1 MEETEFWMQRIGWE
15 MLYSNK
21 DLKKLILPLVFEQ
34 FLAILVGMVDTV
46 MISSVGE
53 AAVSGV
59 SLVDNINILVI
70 NITAAMATGGAVV
83 AGHFLGQK
91 ESGNAGRAAWQLILF
106 SAMAA
111 TVIFVCLTVFHRPLL
126 GAVFGNVEEEVMSSA
141 VTYLLITAVSIV
153 PLAVYNACAAL
164 FRAMNNSKTTMLIS
178 VLMNTINIAGNGIL
192 IYGIGMGVAGA
203 AIPTT
208 VSRTVAAVIIFILMC
223 NEDRAIHIKG
233 RMTWRIDGGLIKR
246 ILYIGVPN
254 GIENSL
260 FQLGK
265 ILLLSLISTFGTYA
279 MAANAVCNT
288 LAGFNIL
295 PGQAIG
301 LALVSVVAVC
311 VGAGDYKQAR
321 YYTKKLMLVTQI
333 SIAGLSAVLLIFS
346 PYILKIYQL
355 NPETELLAIQVIR
368 YHAALALMI
377 WAPSFTL
384 PNTLRASGDVVWT
397 MFVAIGSMWVF
408 RIGAAYV
415 FHRFFGLGLIG
426 VWIAMTIDWA
436 FRGLCYCLRY
446 YGNKWEKALQS

>member
-1 MEETEFWMQRIGWE
+1 

-164 FRAMNNSKTTMLIS
+164 F
-178 VLMNTINIAGNGIL
+178 
-192 IYGIGMGVAGA
+192 
-203 AIPTT
+203 
-208 VSRTVAAVIIFILMC
+208 
-223 NEDRAIHIKG
+223 
-233 RMTWRIDGGLIKR
+233 
-246 ILYIGVPN
+246 
-254 GIENSL
+254 
-260 FQLGK
+260 
-265 ILLLSLISTFGTYA
+265 LSLIH
-279 MAANAVCNT
+279 
-288 LAGFNIL
+288 I
-295 PGQAIG
+295 
-301 LALVSVVAVC
+301 
-311 VGAGDYKQAR
+311 
-321 YYTKKLMLVTQI
+321 
-333 SIAGLSAVLLIFS
+333 
-346 PYILKIYQL
+346 
-355 NPETELLAIQVIR
+355 
-368 YHAALALMI
+368 
-377 WAPSFTL
+377 
-384 PNTLRASGDVVWT
+384 
-397 MFVAIGSMWVF
+397 
-408 RIGAAYV
+408 
-415 FHRFFGLGLIG
+415 
-426 VWIAMTIDWA
+426 
-436 FRGLCYCLRY
+436 
-446 YGNKWEKALQS
+446 